1 MKSRPAKSAPAA
13 SLVFDA
19 EGYQAG
25 LTHLGG
31 SPLPAVEDLRSLPA
45 LTPAQQA
52 ALGLPTS
59 AAVARSLRGGARAGA
74 GRKPNGKVKK
84 TIKLS
89 PRAILRV
96 RTYAKRHGFA
106 DFSAAIE
113 DLALRQTQ

>member
-1 MKSRPAKSAPAA
+1 MKSRPARRAPAT

-31 SPLPAVEDLRSLPA
+31 SPLPAVEDLRSLTA

-52 ALGLPTS
+52 ALGLPTPV
-59 AAVARSLRGGARAGA
+59 AVARSLRGGAREGA
-74 GRKPNGKVKK
+74 GRKPSGKAKK

-89 PRAILRV
+89 PRAISRV
-96 RTYAKRHGFA
+96 RTYAKRNGLA

-113 DLALRQTQ
+113 DLALRQT